1 MESGLDRHTWEGTF
15 WSDGNFYTWSETLV
29 TQTCT
34 DVSMAKEQNSLNG
47 CILLNTNYTSIGL
60 PYWGSIPGSGRS
72 PAVGN
77 GNPIQYSCLENPMDR
92 GAWWVTVCGVAKS
105 QICLTD

>member
-72 PAVGN
+72 HRGGQ
-77 GNPIQYSCLENPMDR
+77 GNPL
-92 GAWWVTVCGVAKS
+92 
-105 QICLTD
+105 